1 MQEKHEVIKERLR
14 FVRERMKA
22 ENVDIFCSILPMI
35 IICLSIRAHIF
46 ADREYL
52 SGFYRLC
59 GNIGSDTDRS
69 STFLRTA
76 DIFVQAQAQL

>member
-22 ENVDIFCSILPMI
+22 ENVDIFVVFTDDYHMSEY
-35 IICLSIRAHIF
+35 SGAYF

-52 SGFYRLC
+52 SGFTGSA
-59 GNIGSDTDRS
+59 GNFGSDTDRS
-69 STFLRTA
+69 STFYGRQIFCSGTGTA
-76 DIFVQAQAQL
+76 

>member
-22 ENVDIFCSILPMI
+22 ENVDIFVVFTDDYHMSEY
-35 IICLSIRAHIF
+35 SGAYF

-52 SGFYRLC
+52 SS
-59 GNIGSDTDRS
+59 NT
-69 STFLRTA
+69 
-76 DIFVQAQAQL
+76 